1 MIEKIIMCQ
10 KCIVYISVDIDV
22 KGEGKKQ
29 SVGRKERTKRISCK
43 RQRKVAVAY

>member
-22 KGEGKKQ
+22 KGEENKQ
-29 SVGRKERTKRISCK
+29 SVF
-43 RQRKVAVAY
+43 